1 MLKLS
6 NQFKIISICLF
17 IFLGLLFINNNNQI
31 KAMNNNDPGTSNNI
45 YNSLGEY
52 RKYQNLLLEQRI
64 KAQEVINALKQQVSE
79 NDKKLLFEQ
88 LETIHKQIILTQQKH
103 LNIQQQITTKLIF
116 LNQIKILEQNYS
128 LLMQEMIEIINN
140 TPLYASEEQIN
151 LLRNKQIMINQ
162 NQENINQILE
172 QMNQLP
178 IPRINLSHNNTS
190 QNVKIIIF

>member
-6 NQFKIISICLF
+6 NQFKIISICLLSLMEL
-17 IFLGLLFINNNNQI
+17 FLINNNQI

-52 RKYQNLLLEQRI
+52 SKYQNLLLEQRI
-64 KAQEVINALKQQVSE
+64 KAQEVINALEHQVSE

-162 NQENINQILE
+162 NQEHINQ
-172 QMNQLP
+172 
-178 IPRINLSHNNTS
+178 
-190 QNVKIIIF
+190 

>member
-6 NQFKIISICLF
+6 NQFKIISICLLSLMEL
-17 IFLGLLFINNNNQI
+17 FLINNNQI
-31 KAMNNNDPGTSNNI
+31 KAMNNNDPGKSNNI

-52 RKYQNLLLEQRI
+52 SKYQNLLLEQRI
-64 KAQEVINALKQQVSE
+64 KAQEVINALEHQVSE

-162 NQENINQILE
+162 NQEHINQILE
-172 QMNQLP
+172 QMRNQSP

-190 QNVKIIIF
+190 QKR

>member
-6 NQFKIISICLF
+6 NQFKIISICLLSLMEL
-17 IFLGLLFINNNNQI
+17 FLINNNQI

-52 RKYQNLLLEQRI
+52 SKYQNLLLEQRI
-64 KAQEVINALKQQVSE
+64 KAQEVINALEHQVSE

-162 NQENINQILE
+162 NQEHINQILE
-172 QMNQLP
+172 QMRNQSP
-178 IPRINLSHNNTS
+178 IPRINLSNNNTS
-190 QNVKIIIF
+190 QKR

>member
-6 NQFKIISICLF
+6 NQFKIISICLLSLMEL
-17 IFLGLLFINNNNQI
+17 FLINNNQI

-52 RKYQNLLLEQRI
+52 SKYQNLLLEQRI
-64 KAQEVINALKQQVSE
+64 KAQEVINALEHQVSE

-162 NQENINQILE
+162 NQEHINQILE
-172 QMNQLP
+172 QMRNQSP

-190 QNVKIIIF
+190 QKR

>member
-6 NQFKIISICLF
+6 NQFKIISICLLSLMEL
-17 IFLGLLFINNNNQI
+17 FLINNNQI

-52 RKYQNLLLEQRI
+52 SKYQNLLLEQRI
-64 KAQEVINALKQQVSE
+64 KAQEVINALEHQVSE

-162 NQENINQILE
+162 NQEHINQILE
-172 QMNQLP
+172 QMRNQSP

-190 QNVKIIIF
+190 QKH

>member
-190 QNVKIIIF
+190 QKR

>member
-64 KAQEVINALKQQVSE
+64 KAQEVINALEQQVSE
-79 NDKKLLFEQ
+79 ND
-88 LETIHKQIILTQQKH
+88 
-103 LNIQQQITTKLIF
+103 
-116 LNQIKILEQNYS
+116 
-128 LLMQEMIEIINN
+128 
-140 TPLYASEEQIN
+140 
-151 LLRNKQIMINQ
+151 
-162 NQENINQILE
+162 
-172 QMNQLP
+172 
-178 IPRINLSHNNTS
+178 
-190 QNVKIIIF
+190 

>member
-64 KAQEVINALKQQVSE
+64 KAQEVINALEQQVSE

-190 QNVKIIIF
+190 QKR